1 MCKNGSNFRTPTA
14 IGEEW
19 KLTTCGCRVKLP
31 PGALAAGHRLRPGPD
46 AAAQHQPDHHIMN
59 LFDTVSGFLSGYEL
73 LGITLGQYTLAFLAI
88 LLAMLLRKMF
98 TSIVVRILL
107 RATKRTKSNLDDM
120 IVAAIE
126 QPIGFALMIAGLYA
140 AAIVLDLPR
149 EPVNVHGVSF
159 SILGI
164 LVVIDVTWLFFRLI
178 DALSG
183 HFAKVATRTDSTL
196 DDQLIPIVRKSLKVF
211 FGVLAFVFAIQNL
224 GYSVGSLLAGLGI
237 GGLALALAAKDTLSN
252 FFGSVVIL
260 LDRPFTVGDWIETGG
275 EEGVVEEIG
284 FRSTR
289 IRTFG
294 KTELSIP
301 NSTLANA
308 VINNWS
314 RMPIRRV
321 KMTLGVTYQSSA
333 DQMENAV
340 EEIRNLL
347 RGHPEVYKE
356 FFLVNFTEF
365 GSSSL
370 DIFVYYFTTTT
381 VWAEYLRIRQEIN
394 VGIMRLLEGMGM
406 EVAFPSRTVYLKNE
420 PETGLPPERV

>member
-1 MCKNGSNFRTPTA
+1 
-14 IGEEW
+14 
-19 KLTTCGCRVKLP
+19 
-31 PGALAAGHRLRPGPD
+31 
-46 AAAQHQPDHHIMN
+46 MN
-59 LFDTVSGFLSGYEL
+59 IFETISGFLTGKEL
-73 LGITLGQYTLAFLAI
+73 LGITLGSYGLAFLAI
-88 LLAMLLRKMF
+88 LLSVILRRVF
-98 TSIVVRILL
+98 STIVVRMIQ
-107 RATKRTKSNLDDM
+107 RFTKRTATKLDDM
-120 IVAAIE
+120 IVNAIA
-126 QPIGFALMIAGLYA
+126 QPLGFAFAIAGLYA
-140 AAIVLDLPR
+140 AAIILRLPN
-149 EPVNVHGVSF
+149 EPVDVNRIAF

-164 LVVIDVTWLFFRLI
+164 LIVIDLTWLFFRLV
-178 DALSG
+178 DAMG
-183 HFAKVATRTDSTL
+183 TYFAEAAKRTESTL
-196 DDQLIPIVRKSLKVF
+196 DDQLIPIIRKSLKVF
-211 FGVLAFVFAIQNL
+211 IGVLAFVFAVQNL
-224 GYSVGSLLAGLGI
+224 GYSVASLLAGLGI

-252 FFGSVVIL
+252 FFGSIVIL
-260 LDRPFTVGDWIETGG
+260 LDRPFAVGDWIETGG
-275 EEGVVEEIG
+275 QEGVVEEIG

-301 NSTLANA
+301 NNNLANA

-340 EEIRNLL
+340 EAIRKLL
-347 RGHPEVYKE
+347 REHPDVYQD

-394 VGIMRLLEGMGM
+394 VGMMRLLEGMGL

-420 PETGLPPERV
+420 PEFEPPTSP